1 MSGTPWNPDW
11 ATHKA
16 SDLAAAAGVKLNIK
30 GLRHYTASQLFAA
43 RFDLRNTAA
52 RLGHGSGGATTL
64 RHYADPV
71 SEVDRTAPADKP
83 GFPDSGHSQILVAR
97 WCGMGES
104 LRPTVGVTNPDA
116 GAVYPLGSSRG
127 ESARLQ
133 RQAEE
138 LAADSAALL
147 DRVGLLPG
155 QSAIDLG
162 CGPRG
167 ILDMLAERVAP
178 AGWVVGLDADP
189 AHTAMAAEF
198 AAAREISGV
207 EIITGDARSTGLP
220 AGSFDLVH
228 ARTLLVNLP
237 EPAEAAAEMTRL
249 ARPGGWVASTE
260 PDTEHALCYPPHPAF
275 DRLRDIFTVAFRRN
289 GADPWIGRRVAELF
303 RQAGLEHVEAEARV
317 QMYPHGNSR
326 RTIRLDLVQS
336 MRPQVLEMGLATATE
351 LDDLDAAARAHLDNP
366 YTVLVSGLLFL
377 TWGRKPNRAQQDL
390 PHTS

>member
-1 MSGTPWNPDW
+1 
-11 ATHKA
+11 
-16 SDLAAAAGVKLNIK
+16 
-30 GLRHYTASQLFAA
+30 
-43 RFDLRNTAA
+43 
-52 RLGHGSGGATTL
+52 
-64 RHYADPV
+64 
-71 SEVDRTAPADKP
+71 
-83 GFPDSGHSQILVAR
+83 
-97 WCGMGES
+97 MGES
-104 LRPTVGVTNPDA
+104 LRPAAGVTGPDA
-116 GAVYPLGSSRG
+116 SAVYPLGSSQS

-167 ILDMLAERVAP
+167 ILDMLAGRVAP
-178 AGWVVGLDADP
+178 AGRVVGLDADP

-198 AAAREISGV
+198 AAARGLSGV

-275 DRLRDIFTVAFRRN
+275 GRLRDIFTVAFRRN

-303 RQAGLEHVEAEARV
+303 RQAGLEHVEVEARV

-336 MRPQVLEMGLATATE
+336 MRPQVLEMGLATAAE
-351 LDDLDAAARAHLDNP
+351 LDELDAAARAHLDNP
-366 YTVLVSGLLFL
+366 HTVVMSGLLFL
-377 TWGRKPNRAQQDL
+377 TWGRKPDRAQQDF
-390 PHTS
+390 PRTS